1 MINLEI
7 PQPTY
12 QPTTPQPNE
21 CVKFNLHVAEIDKI
35 TSLLL
40 GLSAR
45 LARTENDIQG
55 LPPAT
60 SIAEKVHEASSRT
73 VNSKLR
79 YKSDVSHKHHQC
91 TNVELCSHIT
101 EYKFHPLQ

>member
-1 MINLEI
+1 MNL
-7 PQPTY
+7 
-12 QPTTPQPNE
+12 PQPNE

-55 LPPAT
+55 LPPDVT
-60 SIAEKVHEASSRT
+60 TAER
-73 VNSKLR
+73 
-79 YKSDVSHKHHQC
+79 VS
-91 TNVELCSHIT
+91 E
-101 EYKFHPLQ
+101 

>member
-1 MINLEI
+1 MKYLNL
-7 PQPTY
+7 
-12 QPTTPQPNE
+12 QPNE

-55 LPPAT
+55 LPPET
-60 SIAEKVHEASSRT
+60 TTAEKVKALT
-73 VNSKLR
+73 
-79 YKSDVSHKHHQC
+79 SHC
-91 TNVELCSHIT
+91 LS
-101 EYKFHPLQ
+101 

>member
-1 MINLEI
+1 MKFLNL
-7 PQPTY
+7 
-12 QPTTPQPNE
+12 QPNE

-55 LPPAT
+55 LPPEST
-60 SIAEKVHEASSRT
+60 TAEKVKGPHFSVSN
-73 VNSKLR
+73 NS
-79 YKSDVSHKHHQC
+79 
-91 TNVELCSHIT
+91 T
-101 EYKFHPLQ
+101 